1 MKIVISEQQL
11 KNIINEQ
18 IVGNSAYMT
27 PEERFNTNN
36 NKYWEVY
43 VAATDQMIPQI
54 NKNIL
59 VPCPGNDDNIC
70 KQVRNYSP
78 TDTLYIFNTG
88 RVIVKNKSTQKVKIK
103 GTMIAIDMDH
113 FRINWDDG
121 SAVEKKSDPNWSG
134 GVGSNNTTN
143 TTNNSTCASSFDQL
157 KKGSGKLLQ
166 KGCKSDIVKQ
176 LQTMLGMEQK
186 FQTGLFGD
194 ITKGKVI
201 EFQKTHK
208 DSKGTNLK
216 PDGIVGEKTYT
227 SLKSST

>member
-1 MKIVISEQQL
+1 MKIVISEHQL
-11 KNIINEQ
+11 RNIIIKEQ
-18 IVGNSAYMT
+18 KMGGSSSYVSSQDM
-27 PEERFNTNN
+27 FDNN
-36 NKYWEVY
+36 PDKFWDVY
-43 VAATDQMIPQI
+43 VAATDQTITQI

-59 VPCPGNDDNIC
+59 VPCPGNDDNVC

-88 RVIVKNKSTQKVKIK
+88 RVIVKNKSTQKVKTK

-121 SAVEKKSDPNWSG
+121 STVEKKSDPNWSG
-134 GVGSNNTTN
+134 GVNSNNTTN
-143 TTNNSTCASSFDQL
+143 TNSTCASSFDEL

-166 KGCKSDIVKQ
+166 KGCKSNTVKQ

-208 DSKGTNLK
+208 DSKGIDLK
-216 PDGIVGEKTYT
+216 PDGIVGEKTYN

>member
-11 KNIINEQ
+11 RNIIVKEQ
-18 IVGNSAYMT
+18 IVGDSAYMT

-36 NKYWEVY
+36 DKYWEVY

-54 NKNIL
+54 GKNIYT
-59 VPCPGNDDNIC
+59 PCKGGDTTKC
-70 KQVRNYSP
+70 RQVRNYSP

-88 RVIVKNKSTQKVKIK
+88 RVIVKNKSTQKVKTK

-134 GVGSNNTTN
+134 GVNSNTTN
-143 TTNNSTCASSFDQL
+143 TNSTCASSFDQL

-166 KGCKSDIVKQ
+166 KGCKSNTVKE
-176 LQTMLGMEQK
+176 LQIMLGMEQK

-208 DSKGTNLK
+208 DSKGINLK

>member
-18 IVGNSAYMT
+18 IVGDSAYMT
-27 PEERFNTNN
+27 PEERFNTSND
-36 NKYWEVY
+36 KYWDVY
-43 VAATDQMIPQI
+43 SMATDQEITQI
-54 NKNIL
+54 GKNIYT
-59 VPCPGNDDNIC
+59 PCKGGDTTKC
-70 KQVRNYSP
+70 RQVRDYSS
-78 TDTLYIFNTG
+78 TDSLIIYNTG
-88 RVIVKNKSTQKVKIK
+88 RVSLKNKSTGVMGKK
-103 GTMIAIDMDH
+103 GTLIAMDMDH

-134 GVGSNNTTN
+134 GVNSNTTN
-143 TTNNSTCASSFDQL
+143 TNSTCASSFDQL

-208 DSKGTNLK
+208 DSKGINLK